1 MGFYDLSQ
9 EGCPLVDEVL
19 TPGTG
24 FWEMTVLS
32 NDAMIILLYGKEEH
46 FLQVR
51 SADDLRVIYE
61 NKPFDR
67 WGCCTLVY

>member
-1 MGFYDLSQ
+1 M
-9 EGCPLVDEVL
+9 VDEVL
-19 TPGTG
+19 TPGIG
-24 FWEMTVLS
+24 LRMMKVRS